1 MNTLENV
8 DLAKLNL
15 LDRLDVPTFLKIK
28 SSSGN
33 PKNYSQKDLK
43 YHVKL
48 IKLYIKNNIK
58 AKGKVK
64 HLYHYSETTPENTG
78 GRLFCTTS
86 IQGLDGIIR
95 GYLYRDTT
103 TDIDFKNMHP
113 TLLAYI
119 CKKHDIRCPHLSE
132 YNNNRDKILMQ
143 YGDKDGTKTK
153 ILTMV
158 NSDKKGRHNDDY
170 LNKLDKECK
179 EIQNKLKDI
188 DEFKP
193 FLLNATEFKPTN
205 ILGSFINRVLCYYE
219 NMCLQCV
226 IDVVHSQG
234 IDICAFMFDGLLIY
248 GNHYENEDLLKKC
261 EESVALK
268 FEGSNLK
275 LAYKGHDETLTDDI
289 LNEIDIKDDFPEY
302 SEIDMKNMVLK
313 EWKYFHY
320 SNKLLYMFDDANG
333 MYTSDKACMR
343 TKITDIL
350 LSKTGSKALTI
361 VRLTAV
367 MKHIEGA
374 CNEPDWLNDNA
385 NSSLGYIL
393 YKNGYYDFKQGKFY
407 EEYTPDIVFMWRLNY
422 DYNYTID
429 NDYVDSI
436 RRRFFYEPLGVDVG
450 DYYLEQLSRAVAGD
464 VIKKF
469 FLCIGSSGDNGKST
483 ITNILNSVLGKG
495 FSAFNAGVFIQTKST
510 ADEAAKNRWSLLLR
524 YCRIIASNEI
534 DTKNIIDGNILKK
547 HSSGGDSLQGRGH
560 GEAETSYM
568 PHYLC
573 LLFQNDIG
581 KIMPFDKAVDN
592 RTNVISYDKKYVDNP
607 TLSNE
612 LQKIDLK
619 LIETEM
625 KTDKFKQSVMHL
637 LIEYYSK
644 FLIKGEMEKPM
655 CMRSAKDDWIGESSD
670 PIVAFTDNYEITN
683 NPDDYVESCDIQKW
697 IDEEKLGITMKKLGV
712 DFKAYVVNNK
722 HDKVEIGK
730 KKRVDGKPTR
740 VWTGIKEM
748 GDDVVPKCKI
758 VVEKEEEDEGGFDNE
773 DD

>member
-119 CKKHDIRCPHLSE
+119 CKKHDIRCPHLND

-188 DEFKP
+188 DVFKP

-393 YKNGYYDFKQGKFY
+393 YKNGYYHFKQGKFY

-683 NPDDYVESCDIQKW
+683 NPDDYVESNDIQKW

-758 VVEKEEEDEGGFDNE
+758 VVEKEEEEEGGFDNE

>member
-1 MNTLENV
+1 
-8 DLAKLNL
+8 
-15 LDRLDVPTFLKIK
+15 
-28 SSSGN
+28 
-33 PKNYSQKDLK
+33 
-43 YHVKL
+43 
-48 IKLYIKNNIK
+48 
-58 AKGKVK
+58 
-64 HLYHYSETTPENTG
+64 
-78 GRLFCTTS
+78 
-86 IQGLDGIIR
+86 
-95 GYLYRDTT
+95 
-103 TDIDFKNMHP
+103 
-113 TLLAYI
+113 
-119 CKKHDIRCPHLSE
+119 
-132 YNNNRDKILMQ
+132 
-143 YGDKDGTKTK
+143 
-153 ILTMV
+153 
-158 NSDKKGRHNDDY
+158 
-170 LNKLDKECK
+170 
-179 EIQNKLKDI
+179 
-188 DEFKP
+188 
-193 FLLNATEFKPTN
+193 
-205 ILGSFINRVLCYYE
+205 
-219 NMCLQCV
+219 MCLQSV
-226 IDVVHSQG
+226 IDVVHSEG
-234 IDICAFMFDGLLIY
+234 IGICAFMFDGLLIY

-261 EESVALK
+261 EEAVALK
-268 FEGSNLK
+268 FKGSNLK

-289 LNEIDIKDDFPEY
+289 LNEIEVKEEFPEY

-313 EWKYFHY
+313 EWEHFHY

-343 TKITDIL
+343 TKITDVL

-407 EEYTPDIVFMWRLNY
+407 EDYTPDIVFMWRLNY
-422 DYNYTID
+422 DYNFNID

-619 LIETEM
+619 LIDAEM
-625 KTDKFKQSVMHL
+625 KTDNFKQSVMHL
-637 LIEYYSK
+637 FIEYYSE
-644 FLIKGEMEKPM
+644 FLIKGEMEKPL

-712 DFKAYVVNNK
+712 DFKAYIVNNK

-748 GDDVVPKCKI
+748 GDDVVPECKI
-758 VVEKEEEDEGGFDNE
+758 VIEKEEEDEFDNE

>member
-15 LDRLDVPTFLKIK
+15 LDRLDVPTFLKVK

-48 IKLYIKNNIK
+48 IKSYIKNNIK

-78 GRLFCTTS
+78 GRLFCNTS

-119 CKKHDIRCPHLSE
+119 CEKHDIRCPHLNE

-261 EESVALK
+261 EEAVALK

-275 LAYKGHDETLTDDI
+275 LSYKGHDETLTDDI
-289 LNEIDIKDDFPEY
+289 LNDIEIKEEFPEY

-313 EWKYFHY
+313 EWKHFHY

-350 LSKTGSKALTI
+350 ISKTGSKALTI

-374 CNEPDWLNDNA
+374 CNEPDWLSDNA

-407 EEYTPDIVFMWRLNY
+407 EEYTPDIVFMWGLNY
-422 DYNYTID
+422 DYNFNID

-436 RRRFFYEPLGVDVG
+436 RTRFFYEPLGVDVS
-450 DYYLEQLSRAVAGD
+450 DYYIEQLSRAVAGD
-464 VIKKF
+464 VIKKY
-469 FLCIGSSGDNGKST
+469 FLCIGSLGDNGKST
-483 ITNILNSVLGKG
+483 ITNILKHVLCKG

-534 DTKNIIDGNILKK
+534 DSKAVLDGNILKK

-592 RTNVISYDKKYVDNP
+592 RTNVISYDKRYVDSP

-612 LQKIDLK
+612 LQKIDPK
-619 LIETEM
+619 FIEPEM

-637 LIEYYSK
+637 FIKYYSK
-644 FLIKGEMEKPM
+644 FLLNGEMEKPL
-655 CMRSAKDDWIGESSD
+655 CMRVAKDDWVGESSD
-670 PIVAFTDNYEITN
+670 PIIAFRDNFIITN
-683 NPDDYVESCDIQKW
+683 EATDYVESNDIQKW

-712 DFKAYVVNNK
+712 DFKAYVGVNKFDN
-722 HDKVEIGK
+722 VEIGK
-730 KKRVDGKPTR
+730 RMRVSGKQIR
-740 VWTGIKEM
+740 VWTGIKEIG
-748 GDDVVPKCKI
+748 GDVPVAECKI
-758 VVEKEEEDEGGFDNE
+758 VVEEEEEFDNE
-773 DD
+773 DN